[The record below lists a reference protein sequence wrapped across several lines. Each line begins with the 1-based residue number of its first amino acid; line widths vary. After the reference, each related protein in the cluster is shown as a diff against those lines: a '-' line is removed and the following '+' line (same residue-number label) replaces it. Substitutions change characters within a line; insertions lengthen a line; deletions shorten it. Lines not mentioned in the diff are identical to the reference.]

1 MTFCGETIFPGERKK
16 LPLPVPGSLPL
27 EAVCLCG
34 ASPGRTLAVTAG
46 VHGCEYV
53 GIQALRTLEKIL
65 DPAALAGN
73 VVLVPLVNPS
83 GFYAGARQ
91 VVPEDGVNLNRVFP
105 GNPEGSL
112 TFRLAFAL
120 EQALYPIADLL
131 ADLHG
136 GDCNE
141 ALCPLVF
148 FPVTGAQAV
157 NRASLEAAKSL
168 TVPYRI
174 RSTAQNGLYS
184 WAVQKGVPALLLER
198 GGQGVWSEQEVVA
211 CCEDIYSL
219 LRHLEI
225 LPGGNPQ
232 REQVEIVQA
241 VYEEAAASG
250 FWYPAVGVDRSVRM
264 GAVLGYLEDMQGRVV
279 QQVRAEF
286 DGVVLYHT
294 TALGVRAKD
303 PLIAYGRP

>member
-1 MTFCGETIFPGERKK
+1 M
-16 LPLPVPGSLPL
+16 
-27 EAVCLCG
+27 
-34 ASPGRTLAVTAG
+34 
-46 VHGCEYV
+46 
-53 GIQALRTLEKIL
+53 
-65 DPAALAGN
+65 
-73 VVLVPLVNPS
+73 
-83 GFYAGARQ
+83 
-91 VVPEDGVNLNRVFP
+91 
-105 GNPEGSL
+105 
-112 TFRLAFAL
+112 
-120 EQALYPIADLL
+120 
-131 ADLHG
+131 
-136 GDCNE
+136 
-141 ALCPLVF
+141 
-148 FPVTGAQAV
+148 
-157 NRASLEAAKSL
+157 
-168 TVPYRI
+168 PYRI

-198 GGQGVWSEQEVVA
+198 GGQGVWSEQEVAA

-225 LPGGNPQ
+225 LPGGNPP